1 LLTEPREEARG
12 PTGVSSLWIR
22 VGALAVSLVALAVA
36 LLLGSLAFNYHRHL
50 EHEEL
55 LREVV
60 ARQWTA
66 ERVTRWLEE
75 VKGAPLLA
83 VLESPADV
91 EREAV
96 TRGGRKAA
104 EIREKARRSAQV
116 RVYQA
121 SDMIY
126 FIFFDDDGVMRDF
139 TCVGA

>member
-1 LLTEPREEARG
+1 
-12 PTGVSSLWIR
+12 VSRLWIR
-22 VGALAVSLVALAVA
+22 ASALAVSLVALAVA

-66 ERVTRWLEE
+66 ERVTQWLEE

-83 VLESPADV
+83 VLDSPADV
-91 EREAV
+91 EKEAL
-96 TRGGRKAA
+96 TRGGGKAP
-104 EIREKARRSAQV
+104 EIREKARRYAQV
-116 RVYQA
+116 RIYKA
-121 SDMIY
+121 ADMIY
-126 FIFFDDDGVMRDF
+126 FIFFDENGVVRDF